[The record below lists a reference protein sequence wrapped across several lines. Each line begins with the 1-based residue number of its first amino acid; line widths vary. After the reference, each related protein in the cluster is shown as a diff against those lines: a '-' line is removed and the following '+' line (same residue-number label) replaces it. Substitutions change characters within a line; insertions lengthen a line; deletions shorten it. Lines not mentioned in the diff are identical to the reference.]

1 MEDLRHRRTQEE
13 MDSIPTTEEKYAV
26 MINDTIKSLFIK
38 DDMEHEVKHDINLE
52 EFSNPEN
59 FNKFFCGGL
68 LALYKLY
75 TELVDANNITVLDF
89 HYLLL
94 QMAVNM
100 NIELAQK
107 EAIEQY
113 RKEHEEKAKEK

>member
-13 MDSIPTTEEKYAV
+13 MESIPTTEEKYAV

-59 FNKFFCGGL
+59 FNKFF
-68 LALYKLY
+68 
-75 TELVDANNITVLDF
+75 VLIRFFDCC
-89 HYLLL
+89 
-94 QMAVNM
+94 
-100 NIELAQK
+100 
-107 EAIEQY
+107 Y
-113 RKEHEEKAKEK
+113 RENCVSPRFLRLCKNFTKNE